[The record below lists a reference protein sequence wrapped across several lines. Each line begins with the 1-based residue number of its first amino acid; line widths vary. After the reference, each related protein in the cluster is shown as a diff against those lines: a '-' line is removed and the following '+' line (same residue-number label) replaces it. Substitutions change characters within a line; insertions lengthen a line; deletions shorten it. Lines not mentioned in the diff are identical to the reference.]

1 MTKLKSWQKTILEY
15 LSPGFLVP
23 EIHEDRL
30 QNDYFQGPIKELMAR
45 DPSKVEGWA
54 PLPGHDG
61 IDFAVSGH
69 HHASLRDSSTGKLI
83 GGYVYVLPYL
93 DPEYRGR
100 GIMAALHKQA
110 DEVGERFTTANYTI
124 SGFMSRAKAHALHV
138 EDAVARG
145 EDVPEIVL
153 ADYNIVDGK
162 ARLKEPMT
170 RERYAEGFIER
181 RELAARLEER
191 AREIEESDLA
201 PSGP

>member
-1 MTKLKSWQKTILEY
+1 MTQLKSWQKTILEY
-15 LSPGFLVP
+15 LSPGNLVP
-23 EIHEDRL
+23 ESHEDWL
-30 QNDYFQGPIKELMAR
+30 QNGYFQKSIKELMSR
-45 DPSKVEGWA
+45 DPSEVEGWA
-54 PLPGHDG
+54 PLPGHEG
-61 IDFAVSGH
+61 IEFAVSER
-69 HHASLRDSSTGKLI
+69 HHASLRDIGTGKLI

-93 DPEYRGR
+93 DQEYRGR

-110 DEVGERFTTANYTI
+110 DDAGNRFTTQNYTI
-124 SGFMSRAKAHALHV
+124 SGFMSRAKTHALHV

-153 ADYNIVDGK
+153 ADYDIVDGK

-181 RELAARLEER
+181 RELAARLKER